1 MYVCV
6 LFLREGGIGVVG
18 WCYFFRGGWGW
29 RLVGSS
35 YLLAQ
40 GKCVP
45 WRTIISDLNPVVKIL
60 SSEYA
65 AKEIEALKMTVT
77 FKIADEYF

>member
-18 WCYFFRGGWGW
+18 WCYFFRGGGWGW
-29 RLVGSS
+29 GSVGSS

-45 WRTIISDLNPVVKIL
+45 
-60 SSEYA
+60 
-65 AKEIEALKMTVT
+65 
-77 FKIADEYF
+77 

>member
-1 MYVCV
+1 MCVC
-6 LFLREGGIGVVG
+6 LCAIFLGGGGIGVVG
-18 WCYFFRGGWGW
+18 WCYLFRGGWGW

-45 WRTIISDLNPVVKIL
+45 
-60 SSEYA
+60 
-65 AKEIEALKMTVT
+65 
-77 FKIADEYF
+77 

>member
-45 WRTIISDLNPVVKIL
+45 
-60 SSEYA
+60 
-65 AKEIEALKMTVT
+65 
-77 FKIADEYF
+77 